1 MRLSH
6 SVLAASLSLFLLAG
20 CVQPPSVPS
29 PSRTGV
35 VKTQP
40 QPGTPLA
47 ALSGITDQTKQQAA
61 AALSTQLGMNLRA
74 ERTMRDAELLA
85 SGKLSTTA
93 SYGLLSESEEEPED
107 VASDAEVGASTEAS
121 GTASAEEDEEA
132 RERAEEEAEEAEEKA
147 REAAEEAAEEAEEAA
162 EEAAERAE
170 EAAKAAWKKLS
181 KAERKLLEQAFE
193 DREAKLVAKLAKKLA
208 KKAKAFQQAG
218 AESVVAAADGGKDVN
233 VTYTITD
240 ADGSRTVTVTRSF
253 DADGTLIQ
261 ATQTLNGTI
270 KGVAIASKRSRTL
283 NPDGSISILSE
294 TKLTVDGKVQEV
306 RWEKTIGADGALTA
320 TGTITQADGST
331 VSLNASGTEGG
342 AETIAA
348 TDASAGV
355 SLKLEADAASGTATA
370 SVEAGADGTAT
381 FELDADEDDED
392 EDEDEAEEEDDDE
405 DEDEKSEKVASD
417 ASDD

>member
-1 MRLSH
+1 MRFTH

-35 VKTQP
+35 VKS
-40 QPGTPLA
+40 QPGTPMA

-85 SGKLSTTA
+85 SGKLSSAA
-93 SYGLLSESEEEPED
+93 SYGLLSESEEEPEGA
-107 VASDAEVGASTEAS
+107 ASDAEVAASTEAS

-132 RERAEEEAEEAEEKA
+132 EEA
-147 REAAEEAAEEAEEAA
+147 REASEEAAEEAEEAA

-193 DREAKLVAKLAKKLA
+193 DREAKLVAKLSKKLA
-208 KKAKAFQQAG
+208 KKAKAFQQTG
-218 AESVVAAADGGKDVN
+218 AENVVTAADGGKDVN

-253 DADGTLIQ
+253 DADGSLIQ
-261 ATQTLNGTI
+261 ATQTLDGTV

-283 NPDGSISILSE
+283 NPDGSLSILSE

-331 VSLNASGTEGG
+331 VSLNATGTEGG

-381 FELDADEDDED
+381 FELDADDDDEEEDEEDEEEEEDEEDDED
-392 EDEDEAEEEDDDE
+392 ENP
-405 DEDEKSEKVASD
+405 EKAASE